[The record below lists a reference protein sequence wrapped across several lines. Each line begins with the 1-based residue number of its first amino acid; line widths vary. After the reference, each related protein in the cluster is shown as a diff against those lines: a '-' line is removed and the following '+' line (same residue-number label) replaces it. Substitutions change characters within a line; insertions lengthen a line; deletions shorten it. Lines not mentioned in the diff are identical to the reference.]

1 MSTFFEFTT
10 RRQVH
15 EPDATNSAR
24 QTLCKACKVIATPW
38 VGLVYFLAMPFIFVF
53 FVGSI
58 LIYWAAG
65 SFGWRPSAA
74 YLAGRARRVRRNR

>member
-1 MSTFFEFTT
+1 MSTLFDVTT
-10 RRQVH
+10 HKEVH
-15 EPDATNSAR
+15 APDSTTGAYKTM
-24 QTLCKACKVIATPW
+24 CKACKVIATPC

-74 YLAGRARRVRRNR
+74 YLAGRARPGAKDR